1 MRAER
6 LGSGPGAGDSGR
18 MNLISILIGLI
29 ALFWAFFAFIPL
41 FGWLYWGIVPVA
53 LVGLAF
59 GVLSSK
65 TGGRN
70 LNLIV
75 ILVGIA
81 RLAIGHGIF

>member
-1 MRAER
+1 
-6 LGSGPGAGDSGR
+6 
-18 MNLISILIGLI
+18 
-29 ALFWAFFAFIPL
+29 
-41 FGWLYWGIVPVA
+41 VPVA